1 MEEIKSIQK
10 LKGSDSY
17 KVWSIQVTNALRAKG
32 VFRYAQG
39 IVPKPK
45 EAQQELQYNWEDKD
59 AIALNIITL
68 TLSPDICSLTMY
80 VKEKRVLRPYNAR
93 MMGAKDLICS
103 LLRFECVNKVGTI
116 GLDSGSVIL
125 RKRLGCE

>member
-10 LKGSDSY
+10 LKGSDNY
-17 KVWSIQVTNALRAKG
+17 KAWSIQVTDALRAKG

-59 AIALNIITL
+59 ARPVNSQPLVGWCLSHGWLKLIHSTTTNAWLKRIDPTNGCWLN
-68 TLSPDICSLTMY
+68 
-80 VKEKRVLRPYNAR
+80 EW
-93 MMGAKDLICS
+93 LIS
-103 LLRFECVNKVGTI
+103 QRANL
-116 GLDSGSVIL
+116 
-125 RKRLGCE
+125 